1 MSQTKPLQAALMATP
16 DDLEV
21 SFYESLQQGDLE
33 RLMSLWSDEE
43 EIACVHPGGPRL
55 IGAPAIRAS
64 FEELFSQGG
73 IDARPAQ
80 VRRITLGGTAV
91 HHVLEEVRV
100 QTEEGPRSG
109 YALCTNV
116 YVKTPHGWRMLVHH
130 ASPGT
135 PAELQEYVESST
147 TLH

>member
-16 DDLEV
+16 DDLET

-33 RLMSLWSDEE
+33 RLMSLWADEE
-43 EIACVHPGGPRL
+43 DVACVHPGGPRL

-100 QTEEGPRSG
+100 LTEEGPRSG

-135 PAELQEYVESST
+135 ADEPPEIIEAPSV
-147 TLH
+147 LH

>member
-1 MSQTKPLQAALMATP
+1 MSQTKPLQASLMATP

-21 SFYESLQQGDLE
+21 SFYESLQQGDIE

-55 IGAPAIRAS
+55 IGAPAIRSS

-73 IDARPAQ
+73 IDAR
-80 VRRITLGGTAV
+80 
-91 HHVLEEVRV
+91 LEEVRV

-109 YALCTNV
+109 YALCTNI
-116 YVKTPHGWRMLVHH
+116 YVKTPQGWRMLVHH

-135 PAELQEYVESST
+135 PVELQEYVESST